1 MSLPIEKITEL
12 AYSDRYKEYY
22 AELLME
28 LLASDTTPKS
38 DISIIRENEIK
49 AFGII
54 ERELKN
60 IEDSIVIKR
69 IPINE
74 VIESHPYFTQ
84 PYYTKI
90 PEKPQGLSVNETY
103 NGRYNLV
110 AVVKGQ
116 NESESGH
123 KIIYNSH
130 IDTVAPFLE
139 YRREGDL
146 IYGRGA
152 CDAKGQVA
160 LMLSHIKL
168 LKELGEPINQ
178 DRIYQFVI
186 DEEPGGN
193 GSLSLAI
200 DQSFKD
206 STDIIVFEITNNKA
220 HPANRGALWY
230 KIELAGAFDDKINVA
245 EMQAYVVL
253 ALEAEGR
260 SIKSESNHPL
270 FPTRPVQTC
279 QGILGSY
286 GKHPSAVNDFVGFKI
301 SADGVSSQQLR
312 QIIDEA
318 VRAYCNDYGDKTKEI
333 DPVTGKPKVEQHY
346 NIGARGEEAKR
357 QGGKRAKF
365 SLSALLPYCPF
376 ASYPSCHLAV
386 LPGFTKYDL
395 EIFGKGGHMGAI
407 LECDDAI
414 TKGAY
419 IIKAFKDF
427 ERKNPGTQITVA
439 MGQDSDSRKLIIEGG
454 QGFIPTHTIEEVQ
467 KRLNHAVAK
476 GAQEYCQLIGVTY
489 KPEMAI
495 TTYEKLHN
503 DAYVS
508 PVDCPAMQA
517 LQSAFEELGLDF
529 GKPTAW
535 LVSCDARIFAKEG
548 YNVVTFGPGLLSDAH
563 QPVEKIDIKQAQEA
577 LAISAIAALN
587 LGNKSYET

>member
-1 MSLPIEKITEL
+1 
-12 AYSDRYKEYY
+12 
-22 AELLME
+22 ME
-28 LLASDTTPKS
+28 LLAIDTTPKS
-38 DISIIRENEIK
+38 DISVIRENEIK
-49 AFGII
+49 TFGII

-60 IEDSIVIKR
+60 IDDSIVIKR

-74 VIESHPYFTQ
+74 AIESHPYFTQ
-84 PYYTKI
+84 PHYTKT
-90 PEKPQGLSVNETY
+90 PENPQGLSVKETY
-103 NGRYNLV
+103 SGRYNLV
-110 AVVKGQ
+110 AIVKGQ
-116 NESESGH
+116 NESGSGH

-139 YRREGDL
+139 YHREGPPAATVGAGVKPLHIAQAGDL

-178 DRIYQFVI
+178 DRVYQFVI

-206 STDIIVFEITNNKA
+206 VKDVLVFEITNNRA

-230 KIELAGAFDDKINVA
+230 KIELDGSVDDRINVA
-245 EMQAYVVL
+245 EMQAYAVL

-260 SIKSESNHPL
+260 SIKSESDHPL

-286 GKHPSAVNDFVGFKI
+286 GKHPSAVNDEVGFKI
-301 SADGVSSQQLR
+301 FVDGVSLQQLR
-312 QIIDEA
+312 QIIDESI
-318 VRAYCNDYGDKTKEI
+318 RAYCNDYGDKTKEL
-333 DPVTGKPKVEQHY
+333 DPVTGKVKVEKHY
-346 NIGARGEEAKR
+346 N
-357 QGGKRAKF
+357 
-365 SLSALLPYCPF
+365 LSKIPL
-376 ASYPSCHLAV
+376 YP
-386 LPGFTKYDL
+386 PFTKREQYDL

-419 IIKAFKDF
+419 IIKTFKDF
-427 ERKNPGTQITVA
+427 ERKNPGAKIMVA
-439 MGQDSDSRKLIIEGG
+439 MGKDSNSRKLIIEGG

-467 KRLNHAVAK
+467 ERLNNAVAR
-476 GAQEYCQLIGVTY
+476 GAHEYCQLIGVTY

-517 LQSAFEELGLDF
+517 MQSAFEELGLNF
-529 GKPTAW
+529 GEPTAW
-535 LVSCDARIFAKEG
+535 LVSCDGRIFAKEG

-577 LAISAIAALN
+577 LAISAIAALK

>member
-1 MSLPIEKITEL
+1 MSLPVEKIKEL

-22 AELLME
+22 SALLME
-28 LLASDTTPKS
+28 LLAIDTTPKS
-38 DISIIRENEIK
+38 DISIIRKSEIK

-60 IEDSIVIKR
+60 IDDSIVIKR
-69 IPINE
+69 ILINE
-74 VIESHPYFTQ
+74 AIELHPYFTQ
-84 PYYTKI
+84 PHYTKT
-90 PEKPQGLSVNETY
+90 PENPQGLSVKETY
-103 NGRYNLV
+103 SGRYNLV
-110 AVVKGQ
+110 AIVKGQ
-116 NESESGH
+116 NTRGSGH
-123 KIIYNSH
+123 KVIYNSH

-139 YRREGDL
+139 YHREGDL

-168 LKELGEPINQ
+168 LKELGEVARNEAINQ
-178 DRIYQFVI
+178 DRVYQFVI

-200 DQSFKD
+200 DQSFKNVKD
-206 STDIIVFEITNNKA
+206 VIVFEITNNKA

-230 KIELAGAFDDKINVA
+230 KIELDGTIDDKINVA
-245 EMQAYVVL
+245 EMQTYIVL

-260 SIKSESNHPL
+260 SIKSESDHPL

-279 QGILGSY
+279 QGILGNY
-286 GKHPSAVNDFVGFKI
+286 GKHPSAVNDEVGFKI
-301 SADGVSSQQLR
+301 SVNGVSSKQLR
-312 QIIDEA
+312 QIIDEG
-318 VRAYCNDYGDKTKEI
+318 VQAYCDDYGDKTKEL
-333 DPVTGKPKVEQHY
+333 DPVTGKSKVEKHY
-346 NIGARGEEAKR
+346 NIGARG
-357 QGGKRAKF
+357 QGGKEARGQGRNCHLAI
-365 SLSALLPYCPF
+365 L
-376 ASYPSCHLAV
+376 PSCHLSA
-386 LPGFTKYDL
+386 LPYFTRYDL

-427 ERKNPGTQITVA
+427 ERKNPGVKITVA
-439 MGQDSDSRKLIIEGG
+439 MRKDSDSSKLIIEGG

-467 KRLNHAVAK
+467 KRLNNAVAR

-489 KPEMAI
+489 KSEMAI

-517 LQSAFEELGLDF
+517 MQKAFEELGLDF
-529 GKPTAW
+529 GEPTAW

-563 QPVEKIDIKQAQEA
+563 QPVEKIDIRQAQEA
-577 LAISAIAALN
+577 LAISAIVALN
-587 LGNKSYET
+587 LGSINVKRKA

>member
-1 MSLPIEKITEL
+1 MSLPVKKIKEL

-28 LLASDTTPKS
+28 LLAIDTTPKS
-38 DISIIRENEIK
+38 DISVIRESEIK
-49 AFGII
+49 TFGII
-54 ERELKN
+54 ESELKN
-60 IEDSIVIKR
+60 IDDSVIIKR

-74 VIESHPYFTQ
+74 AIESHPYFTF
-84 PYYTKI
+84 PHYTKT
-90 PEKPQGLSVNETY
+90 PENPQGLSVKETY
-103 NGRYNLV
+103 RGRYNLV

-116 NESESGH
+116 NRCGSGQ
-123 KIIYNSH
+123 KVIYNSH

-139 YRREGDL
+139 FHREGDL

-160 LMLSHIKL
+160 LMLSQIKL

-178 DRIYQFVI
+178 NRVYQFVI

-193 GSLSLAI
+193 GSLSLSI

-206 STDIIVFEITNNKA
+206 AKDVIVFEITDNKA

-230 KIELAGAFDDKINVA
+230 KIELDGAFDDRISVA

-253 ALEAEGR
+253 ALEEEGR
-260 SIKSESNHPL
+260 KIKSESDHPL

-286 GKHPSAVNDFVGFKI
+286 GEHPSAVNDYVGFKI
-301 SADGVSSQQLR
+301 SVDGISSKQLR
-312 QIIDEA
+312 QIVDEG
-318 VRAYCNDYGDKTKEI
+318 VRAYRDDYGDKTKEL
-333 DPVTGKPKVEQHY
+333 DPATGKVKVEKHY
-346 NIGARGEEAKR
+346 N
-357 QGGKRAKF
+357 
-365 SLSALLPYCPF
+365 LSKIPL
-376 ASYPSCHLAV
+376 YP
-386 LPGFTKYDL
+386 PFTKGEQYEL

-427 ERKNPGTQITVA
+427 EREMKGVKIAVS
-439 MGQDSDSRKLIIEGG
+439 MGKDSDSRKLVIEGG

-467 KRLNHAVAK
+467 KRLSNAVTR
-476 GAQEYCQLIGVTY
+476 GAREYCQVIGVTY
-489 KPEMAI
+489 KPEMAV

-517 LQSAFEELGLDF
+517 MQSAFEELGLDF
-529 GKPTAW
+529 GEPTAW

-548 YNVVTFGPGLLSDAH
+548 YNVVTFGPGLLADAH
-563 QPVEKIDIKQAQEA
+563 QPGDKIDIKQAQEA

-587 LGNKSYET
+587 LGNISYKSSRI

>member
-1 MSLPIEKITEL
+1 MSAPVEKIKEL
-12 AYSDRYKEYY
+12 VYSDRYREYY
-22 AELLME
+22 AELLIE
-28 LLASDTTPKS
+28 LLAIDTTPKS
-38 DISIIRENEIK
+38 DISVIRESEIR
-49 AFGII
+49 AFGVI

-60 IEDSIVIKR
+60 IDDSIVIKR

-74 VIESHPYFTQ
+74 AIESHPYFTQ
-84 PYYTKI
+84 PHYTKT
-90 PEKPQGLSVNETY
+90 PENPQGLSVKETY
-103 NGRYNLV
+103 SDRYNLV
-110 AVVKGQ
+110 AIVEGQ
-116 NESESGH
+116 NKHEVGH
-123 KIIYNSH
+123 KVIYNSH

-139 YRREGDL
+139 FRKEGDL

-160 LMLSHIKL
+160 LMLSQIKL
-168 LKELGEPINQ
+168 LKELDEPINR
-178 DRIYQFVI
+178 DRVYQFVI

-200 DQSFKD
+200 DQFFKD
-206 STDIIVFEITNNKA
+206 TKDVIVFEITSNKA

-230 KIELAGAFDDKINVA
+230 EIELDGSTDDKINVA

-253 ALEAEGR
+253 VLEAEGR
-260 SIKSESNHPL
+260 NIKSESDHPL

-286 GKHPSAVNDFVGFKI
+286 GEHPSAVNDEVGFKI
-301 SADGVSSQQLR
+301 SVDGVSSQQIR
-312 QIIDEA
+312 QLIDEG
-318 VRAYCNDYGDKTKEI
+318 VRAYCNDYGDKTKEL
-333 DPVTGKPKVEQHY
+333 DPVTGKAKVEKHY
-346 NIGARGEEAKR
+346 N
-357 QGGKRAKF
+357 
-365 SLSALLPYCPF
+365 LSEQ
-376 ASYPSCHLAV
+376 
-386 LPGFTKYDL
+386 YDL
-395 EIFGKGGHMGAI
+395 FRTLTRNCVQNEVKLEVFGKGGHMGAI

-427 ERKNPGTQITVA
+427 ERENPGTQITVA
-439 MGQDSDSRKLIIEGG
+439 MGKDSDSRKLIIEGG

-467 KRLNHAVAK
+467 KRLSNAVTR
-476 GAQEYCQLIGVTY
+476 GVQEYCQLIGVTH
-489 KPEMAI
+489 KPEIAI

-517 LQSAFEELGLDF
+517 MQSAFEELGLDF
-529 GKPTAW
+529 GEPTAW
-535 LVSCDARIFAKEG
+535 LVSCDARIFAREG

-577 LAISAIAALN
+577 LAISAVAALN
-587 LGNKSYET
+587 LGNISYNSREAKGQRG

>member
-1 MSLPIEKITEL
+1 VK
-12 AYSDRYKEYY
+12 
-22 AELLME
+22 
-28 LLASDTTPKS
+28 
-38 DISIIRENEIK
+38 
-49 AFGII
+49 
-54 ERELKN
+54 
-60 IEDSIVIKR
+60 
-69 IPINE
+69 
-74 VIESHPYFTQ
+74 
-84 PYYTKI
+84 
-90 PEKPQGLSVNETY
+90 ETY

-116 NESESGH
+116 NENGSGH

-139 YRREGDL
+139 FRREGDL

-178 DRIYQFVI
+178 DRVYQFVI

-206 STDIIVFEITNNKA
+206 TKDILVFEITGNRA

-230 KIELAGAFDDKINVA
+230 KIELDGSINDRINIA
-245 EMQAYVVL
+245 EMQAYIVL

-260 SIKSESNHPL
+260 SIKSESDHPL

-279 QGILGSY
+279 QGVLGSY
-286 GKHPSAVNDFVGFKI
+286 GQHPSAVNDYVGFKI
-301 SADGVSSQQLR
+301 SVNGVSFKQLR
-312 QIIDEA
+312 QIIDES
-318 VRAYCNDYGDKTKEI
+318 VRAYCNDYGDKTKEL
-333 DPVTGKPKVEQHY
+333 DPVTGKPKVEKHY
-346 NIGARGEEAKR
+346 NIEVRGQEGKEAK
-357 QGGKRAKF
+357 GLAI
-365 SLSALLPYCPF
+365 LPY
-376 ASYPSCHLAV
+376 
-386 LPGFTKYDL
+386 FTKYDL

-427 ERKNPGTQITVA
+427 ERKNPGAQITVA
-439 MGQDSDSRKLIIEGG
+439 MGKDSDSRKLIIEGG

-467 KRLNHAVAK
+467 KRLNYAVAK
-476 GAQEYCQLIGVTY
+476 GAQEYCQLIGVEY
-489 KPEMAI
+489 KPEMAV

-517 LQSAFEELGLDF
+517 MQSAFEELGLDF
-529 GKPTAW
+529 GEPTAW
-535 LVSCDARIFAKEG
+535 LVSCDARIFAREG

-577 LAISAIAALN
+577 LAISAIAALK
-587 LGNKSYET
+587 LGNIS